1 MQQIRKGVIEMAGY
15 TCLWEFIVKTDHV
28 EEFRQR
34 YGPSGPW
41 VALFR
46 RAPGYLDTLL
56 LRDRANPARFI
67 TIDRWASAEAH
78 RSFHSAFSIEYAELD
93 ARYADL
99 TVQETSLGEFDETL
113 P

>member
-1 MQQIRKGVIEMAGY
+1 LQQIRKGVIEMAGY

-56 LRDRANPARFI
+56 LGIVPIPHASSPSTAGQVPRRIARFI
-67 TIDRWASAEAH
+67 P
-78 RSFHSAFSIEYAELD
+78 HS
-93 ARYADL
+93 
-99 TVQETSLGEFDETL
+99 Q
-113 P
+113 